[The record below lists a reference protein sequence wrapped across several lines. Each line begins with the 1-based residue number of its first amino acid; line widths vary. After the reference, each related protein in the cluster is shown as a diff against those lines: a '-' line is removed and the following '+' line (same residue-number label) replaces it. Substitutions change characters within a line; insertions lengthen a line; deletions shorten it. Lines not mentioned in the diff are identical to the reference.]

1 MKLRIRRSQRT
12 MYMSPKLDTN
22 RNEKRLKPIR
32 LDRIRPA
39 AAAVWRGYDDLFT
52 EDRSPAATQA
62 LRSRAFA
69 YWLSFNPLTDSPDSS
84 RARIPSL
91 PSPPWC
97 LAEKRAG

>member
-69 YWLSFNPLTDSPDSS
+69 LLAFVQPAN
-84 RARIPSL
+84 RL
-91 PSPPWC
+91 P
-97 LAEKRAG
+97 R